1 MGKESTHTRRRTLQ
15 SICGVAVAGLTGLAG
30 CSSSGD
36 SDQTTRATDAGTQ
49 TTTETQTTTT
59 ANETTANETT
69 EQEKETTESGL
80 EAADFVENP
89 EEIHP
94 TLVEET
100 SVPSDEV
107 LLGFRL
113 EDSSLPFTTEVYRAP
128 DDAEVQATE
137 TYDTQDLSEVDLLPD
152 SPQALDTVD
161 TDREDIHYG
170 TTTIG
175 EPLKV
180 TLVAR
185 HDSDTIDWSAWSRT
199 GYPYDGHN
207 EEDPALEVD
216 CYCGGMNYT
225 APSGGTWARVI
236 QVTPTERV
244 DTGTTVALNWTSS
257 RL

>member
-1 MGKESTHTRRRTLQ
+1 MGEKKTYTRRRALQ
-15 SICGVAVAGLTGLAG
+15 SIGAVAVAGLAG
-30 CSSSGD
+30 CSSSG
-36 SDQTTRATDAGTQ
+36 SEGEGPTTQSTD
-49 TTTETQTTTT
+49 TETQTTTE
-59 ANETTANETT
+59 ATTDAQTTTNETT
-69 EQEKETTESGL
+69 EQTQESTETGP

-94 TLVEET
+94 TLVKET

-113 EDSSLPFTTEVYRAP
+113 EDSSLPFTTEVYRAA

-152 SPQALDTVD
+152 SPRALDTVD

-185 HDSDTIDWSAWSRT
+185 NETDTIDWSAWSRT

-207 EEDPALEVD
+207 EDDPALEVD

-244 DTGTTVALNWTSS
+244 ETGTTIALNWTSS